1 MESVA
6 LQGGDNSQIID
17 VVVVGDGLDSVNLTS
32 LLRKKVGYAE
42 ITSFSEIKK
51 PSESGIQSMV
61 WPTYQAGV
69 PYHYQA
75 GFAELT
81 NVSPASTECLF
92 PNSVRST
99 FLPGIMSKHLV
110 DTSKFQRISN

>member
-1 MESVA
+1 MELVT
-6 LQGGDNSQIID
+6 LQGEDNSQIID
-17 VVVVGDGLDSVNLTS
+17 VVVVGDGLDTANLVKA
-32 LLRKKVGYAE
+32 LAKKVGYA
-42 ITSFSEIKK
+42 EIKK

-69 PYHYQA
+69 PYRYQA
-75 GFAELT
+75 GFAELMS
-81 NVSPASTECLF
+81 VSPASTECLF